1 MCILHTEGLDFITVP
16 DGARSTDRFPSYK
29 TVSFQSSLTVEICVN
44 VILDNIACET
54 VEHFDVN
61 LNSPMT
67 NMISSVCHDVY
78 QVMIEDSTCEPLLP
92 HTNA

>member
-16 DGARSTDRFPSYK
+16 DGARSTDRSPSYK

-44 VILDNIACET
+44 VTLDNIACET
-54 VEHFDVN
+54 VEHFDVI
-61 LNSPMT
+61 LNNAQNSK
-67 NMISSVCHDVY
+67 VCRDAVY

-92 HTNA
+92 HTSA